1 MATNR
6 NFSNVRNLGR
16 LTQPRRILDS
26 VSASNKVDTY
36 RFRLGSSNTFQGV
49 LRNLSNNADLEL
61 FDRNRER
68 IAFSRRP
75 GRKNERIREE
85 LDAGVYF
92 VQVKRKRGIAN
103 YTLRLSATPLDDTP
117 DDSDSITVGETT
129 TTLLGSLNGNQTERF
144 YQVNL
149 ENSGNFTLSLSGL
162 SANADVQLL
171 DNQRNVIDESTQI
184 GTAVDTLNANL
195 RAGTYLVRVFS
206 PETSTTATNYS
217 LNVRYAP
224 LELYGLA
231 ADNTLVGFNSDNTNA
246 VSINVTGLVNTEQL
260 IDIDFRPLDR
270 QLIGVT
276 NQGRLYVISPET
288 GAADRINDNV
298 LPINQNPSGIDINPI
313 NNRLRLVTSA
323 DQNLQVV
330 FASDDIINDTNLR
343 YASTDINRNRNPNVV
358 SIAYSSNRVNS
369 LATTLYGIDSNLDA
383 LVRLGSPTGSPTS
396 PGSGELFTIGNLGV
410 NFGSNVG
417 FDIFTNN
424 NRVEFAYATTGT
436 SRLYAIDLSTGAATA
451 LDDVRVNNV
460 DVAITGLATRLSNQA

>member
-1 MATNR
+1 MANNN

-16 LTQPRRILDS
+16 LTQTRRIVDS

-36 RFRLGSSNTFQGV
+36 RFRLGSSNKFQGI

-75 GRKNERIREE
+75 GRKNERVREE
-85 LDAGVYF
+85 LEAGVYF
-92 VQVKRKRGIAN
+92 LQVKHKRGIAN
-103 YTLRLSATPLDDTP
+103 YTLRLSANPIDDNP
-117 DDSDSITVGETT
+117 DSDSITVGETT
-129 TTLLGSLNGNQTERF
+129 TTLVGSISGNQTERL

-149 ENSGNFTLSLSGL
+149 DTSGNFNLSLSGL

-171 DNQRNVIDESTQI
+171 DNRRTVIDESTQI
-184 GTAVDTLNANL
+184 GTTIDTLNANL
-195 RAGTYLVRVFS
+195 KAGTYFVRVFS

-217 LNVRYAP
+217 LNVRYTP

-231 ADNTLVGFNSDNTNA
+231 ADNTLVGFNPDNTNA
-246 VSINVTGLVNTEQL
+246 VSIDVTGLINTEQL

-270 QLIGVT
+270 QLVGLT
-276 NQGRLYVISPET
+276 NQGRLYVINPET
-288 GAADRINDNV
+288 GAADRIDADI
-298 LPINQNPSGIDINPI
+298 LPVNQNPAGIDINPI
-313 NNRLRLVTSA
+313 NNRLRFVSSV

-330 FASDDIINDTNLR
+330 FTSGDTIADTNLR
-343 YASTDINRNRNPNVV
+343 YASTDVNRTRNPDVV
-358 SIAYSSNRVNS
+358 SLAHSSNRLNA
-369 LATTLYGIDSNLDA
+369 LATTLYGIDSNLDT
-383 LVRLGSPTGSPTS
+383 LVTLGSPTGSPTS

-417 FDIFTNN
+417 FDIFTDN

-436 SRLYAIDLSTGAATA
+436 SRLYSIDLSTGAATS
-451 LDDVRVNNV
+451 LTDVRVDNV
-460 DVAITGLATRLSNQA
+460 DVAITGLAARLSNPV